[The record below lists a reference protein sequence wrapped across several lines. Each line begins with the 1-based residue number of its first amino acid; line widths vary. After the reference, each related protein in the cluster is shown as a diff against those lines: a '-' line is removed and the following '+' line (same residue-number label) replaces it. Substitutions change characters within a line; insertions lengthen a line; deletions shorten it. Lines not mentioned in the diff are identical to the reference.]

1 MGIAHKIHLR
11 LRRKLC
17 RPDRE
22 FLSAR
27 AELLASDKLTPEEKI
42 LLGEVSLKIH
52 PKDEMYVPTGARH
65 YLHVG
70 LSALRCIEK
79 ALDASPQEGAIRSIL
94 DFPCGYGRVLRFIR
108 ARFPDA
114 AIAAGETNL
123 AALDFCEEEFQA
135 RPVVST
141 EKFSDVERS
150 GPFDLIWC
158 GSLLTHIPEEEST
171 ELLRLFFDSLAP
183 GGRCVF
189 TTHGEVMVKEIGNQS
204 KTRALTKS
212 SRNRILSGYA
222 KEGYGYA
229 DYRGCAGYGLSLSTC
244 ERIRTMA
251 REVGQWNEVMCWESG
266 WDNRQDVFAWAKP
279 NSGLPDS

>member
-1 MGIAHKIHLR
+1 MSVLHKIYLR
-11 LRRKLC
+11 LRRRVC

-22 FLSAR
+22 FESAR
-27 AELLASDKLTPEEKI
+27 AELLASDKLTPEEGA

-65 YLHVG
+65 YLNVG
-70 LSALRCIEK
+70 LSAMRCIEK
-79 ALDASPQEGAIRSIL
+79 ALDASPQEGGIRSIL

-114 AIAAGETNL
+114 TISAGETNL
-123 AALDFCEEEFQA
+123 AALNFCEDEFHV

-158 GSLLTHIPEEEST
+158 GSLLTHIPEEDST

-183 GGRCVF
+183 GGVCVF
-189 TTHGEVMVKEIGNQS
+189 TTHGEVMVKEIGNQA
-204 KTRALTKS
+204 KTRALTMA
-212 SRNRILSGYA
+212 SRNRILSDYA
-222 KEGYGYA
+222 KGGYGYA
-229 DYRGCAGYGLSLSTC
+229 DYRGCSGYGLSLSTR
-244 ERIRTMA
+244 ERVRAMA
-251 REVGQWNEVMCWESG
+251 REVGPWNEVLYWESG
-266 WDNRQDVFAWAKP
+266 WDNRQDVFAWAKRKPGTP
-279 NSGLPDS
+279 NS